1 MTFCAKPN
9 SATIASDSLGPTPGI
24 VRNNCTRASALRHS
38 SATAHEETP
47 HKPFS
52 NTLQKL
58 VRRVDALKNEN
69 TESRR
74 VEALTEIICGAD
86 EEAAAALLVLMGA
99 IENLRHPAALINTVK
114 HLAFTHCG
122 ELNVYGI
129 VDAQIATLESELFS

>member
-1 MTFCAKPN
+1 MSSN
-9 SATIASDSLGPTPGI
+9 
-24 VRNNCTRASALRHS
+24 S
-38 SATAHEETP
+38 SATAQETP
-47 HKPFS
+47 HTPFS

-69 TESRR
+69 SESKK

-86 EEAAAALLVLMGA
+86 EEAAAALLVLMGT
-99 IENLRHPAALINTVK
+99 IDNSRYSKALVNTVK

-122 ELNVYGI
+122 ELNVYGM